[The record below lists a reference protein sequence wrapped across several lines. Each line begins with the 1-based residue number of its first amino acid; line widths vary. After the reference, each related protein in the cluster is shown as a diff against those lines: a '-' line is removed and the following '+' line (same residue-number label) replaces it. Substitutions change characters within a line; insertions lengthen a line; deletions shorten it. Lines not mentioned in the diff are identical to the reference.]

1 MDDVVRVLFLGFFLL
16 FCVPALFVCLFT
28 FLVTSLV
35 AAPLWPFQGGRE
47 CGTTRPS
54 PAHPL
59 PRAHLRAGAA
69 QDHGRR
75 SRARPHGI
83 RPPE

>member
-35 AAPLWPFQGGRE
+35 AAPLWQVQGWRARGNT
-47 CGTTRPS
+47 GQPPS
-54 PAHPL
+54 HPL
-59 PRAHLRAGAA
+59 TRAQLRALAA
-69 QDHGRR
+69 QDLGRL
-75 SRARPHGI
+75 SRARQRAI
-83 RPPE
+83 RPPA